1 MYLQNTQQVCGQ
13 HNYALR
19 DVNDMILD
27 ALALS
32 KTNIPQSVIHI
43 IGLEDSDTELEDE
56 D

>member
-27 ALALS
+27 ALALL
-32 KTNIPQSVIHI
+32 KTNIPQSAIYI
-43 IGLEDSDTELEDE
+43 IGLKDSDTGLGDG